1 MDLAVQHL
9 TKAYGRESVL
19 SDCSFTVPEGETLCV
34 MGPSGSGKTTL
45 LRLLAGLEAPDS
57 GQIRYPDGSSAGGGR
72 RNGNR
77 SLPFPI
83 GFIFQ
88 ENRLC
93 PGLDA
98 IGNIRLAAPHLAEA
112 AIAGELEKVGLAG
125 AKELIP
131 LQSRKPV
138 GEYSGGMQRRVA
150 IVRALLAPAPLLL
163 LDEPLKGFDPALLL
177 QVRDYMK
184 TALSGR
190 TAVFVTHNP
199 EEARFFGKE
208 LLCL

>member
-9 TKAYGRESVL
+9 TKAYGRETVL
-19 SDCSFTVPEGETLCV
+19 SGCSFTVPEGGTLCV

-45 LRLLAGLEAPDS
+45 LRLLAGLEVPDS
-57 GQIRYPDGSSAGGGR
+57 GQIRYPDGSTSDGDR
-72 RNGNR
+72 RNGSR

-98 IGNIRLAAPHLAEA
+98 IGNIRLAAPHLPED
-112 AIAGELEKVGLAG
+112 AIAEELEKVGLVG
-125 AKELIP
+125 SKEVP
-131 LQSRKPV
+131 LRSRKPV

-163 LDEPLKGFDPALLL
+163 LDEPLKGLDPALLL

-199 EEARFFGKE
+199 EEANFFGKE